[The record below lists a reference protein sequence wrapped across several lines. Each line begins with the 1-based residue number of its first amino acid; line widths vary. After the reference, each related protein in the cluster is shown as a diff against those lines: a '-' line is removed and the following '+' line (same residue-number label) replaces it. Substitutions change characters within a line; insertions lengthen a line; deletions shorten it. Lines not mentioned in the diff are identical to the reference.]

1 MGCNPSYTQLWP
13 GTSHQRPRN
22 GWLRRWGDLWSSLRN
37 QVLIQ
42 TSQPLFW
49 YQLWRSLCEK
59 WGGLDCA
66 MYSHHCHTVI
76 LQMKHHGHWTVS
88 LKSVTVVKFL
98 LCVRVHVCLLTSV
111 VSDSLWPMYL
121 ARQAPCPWGSP
132 GKNTAI
138 GCHVLLQGIFPTQGS
153 NLHLLHLLHCRGIE

>member
-121 ARQAPCPWGSP
+121 ARQAPLSMGFSRQEYCNRLPCPPPGDLPDPGIKPSSLVSP
-132 GKNTAI
+132 A
-138 GCHVLLQGIFPTQGS
+138 L
-153 NLHLLHLLHCRGIE
+153 

>member
-1 MGCNPSYTQLWP
+1 MGCDPSYTQLWP

-22 GWLRRWGDLWSSLRN
+22 GWLRRWGDLWSSPWN

-49 YQLWRSLCEK
+49 YQFWRSLCEK

-66 MYSHHCHTVI
+66 MYCHHCHTVI
-76 LQMKHHGHWTVS
+76 LKMKHHGHWTVS

-98 LCVRVHVCLLTSV
+98 LCVSVHLCLLTSV

-121 ARQAPCPWGSP
+121 ARQAPLSMGFSRQEYCNRLPCPPPGDLPDPGIKPSSLASP
-132 GKNTAI
+132 A
-138 GCHVLLQGIFPTQGS
+138 L
-153 NLHLLHLLHCRGIE
+153 

>member
-59 WGGLDCA
+59 WGGLNCA

-121 ARQAPCPWGSP
+121 ARQAPLSMGFSRQEYCNRLPCPPPGDLPDPGIKPSSLASP
-132 GKNTAI
+132 A
-138 GCHVLLQGIFPTQGS
+138 L
-153 NLHLLHLLHCRGIE
+153 

>member
-121 ARQAPCPWGSP
+121 ARQAPLSMGFSRQEYCNRLPCPPPGDLPDPGIKPSSLASP
-132 GKNTAI
+132 A
-138 GCHVLLQGIFPTQGS
+138 L
-153 NLHLLHLLHCRGIE
+153 